1 MRKQLIPLIITLL
14 FFIGNNC
21 FAQTFGGGNGTAGNP
36 WKIYNVNDLNTIATY
51 VNNNWDNFSGDY
63 FIMMNDITAGN
74 FTPIGT
80 SRNRSFRGNF
90 NGQGNIISNF
100 NPSGGITYLGIFGYI
115 RNAKIENIGIGS
127 GCNINS
133 ANSGFTGGLI
143 GYAETSE
150 INNCYSSANM
160 SGNTNCRLG
169 GLIGNADDCDIN
181 NCYYSGGNINY
192 SGSNGYYGGLIGYI
206 DGTSNISNSY
216 SAPSNFPNQPSRT
229 GPLYGRCITNC
240 FTNSYYLSGWNTQTY
255 GTSKTSIQMQ
265 DLQFAI
271 LLNVSCQNNN
281 WKHDNIPTLVNGGF
295 PILYWQ
301 VGGSTLPPCFD
312 GSGTE
317 VDPFRIRYV
326 KDLIRLSNSVFDGN
340 PFPNT
345 YFRVENNINFYPVG
359 QTDDS
364 SYWFNPIGNSTNSF
378 SGNFNGGGHVISNLT
393 INSGTYVG
401 LFGYISGAT
410 IDSLG
415 IENFTLT
422 SNYKVGGLIGF
433 ASGSSINK
441 CYSLASTTLNYSSS
455 YTWLDNGGLI
465 GNANNCTINN
475 CYARSN
481 VLRGTGTTNEFNG
494 RAYFGGLIGAIEN
507 NSVLRNS
514 YSAPQ
519 SLPSVGLGRGSL
531 VGFKSLSSSQT
542 PISNIYDSYFLN
554 MASENMTYGV
564 PKSSNEMQ
572 SGCFVVTLNNSQSPI
587 VWFKAKRQVNLGYPV
602 LSWQKLSDGFTPAGF
617 EGNCLVTN
625 DGSSTNPYQVK
636 YVKDL
641 IYISNMVANDTTYNG
656 EYFKMLND
664 ISFIKYNNVS
674 SVLVDSSSLY
684 KPIGDFSNNKPFSGN
699 FNGLRNAIA
708 NYSFSDT
715 TKNNIGFFGY
725 TNLATIQR
733 LGISNINICAKDTVG
748 GLVANANSTKIG
760 GCFVYGHIKG
770 KNNVGGLVGYGTGT
784 TSTSVIDTSFTNTSI
799 DALTNVGGLVGNHN
813 GGTINNSY
821 SNSEIYSST
830 NANNYVGGIIGY
842 ASSSSNINYVYSTC
856 KIIRNGS
863 NINFGKIKG
872 NNLGSN
878 TNCYSR
884 DSVFVNYTNVSPS
897 GFNGSQQTNTQLR
910 SSGFVSTLN
919 GTNSYWILD
928 YSPDSINDGY
938 PILKYQPSAVKPNFS
953 GLWPTTTASQVVI
966 IKSGVQLKANTANFP
981 KCAYV
986 KIENG
991 GELNNTTNINVF
1003 GEYNRELYVGKWNL
1017 IGLSTY
1023 NRILSCLYNYAD
1035 TAFKTF
1041 VKRFDYGTNNW
1052 QASTNPNIN
1061 TVININTP
1069 FDYGEGI
1076 LVMPNYSLDAR
1087 LIIKSRIVSKGVL
1100 YNDTTLSYNFNNT
1113 SSVTNKFVS
1122 LANNYP
1128 ASLDTALLINNNS
1141 SLIQG
1146 RLIYVYD
1153 ADSGK
1158 WNNNLSSNVRVT
1170 SLKPS
1175 EGFFIG
1181 SASGIFN
1188 FKKSQIKDTSGAK
1201 NLIKSDLIYVQAI
1214 ADSNV
1219 RESFLEFNEE
1229 ADNAFDFEDGLMLF
1243 GNNYNSVEPF
1253 FTIPTPE
1260 INDSTI
1266 QLIKDAFSSLPYTT
1280 ELDLRSQKSNEVTL
1294 NFSNIPSNIHVYLLD
1309 SLLNKAQYLNE
1320 EPDYNLQVSTG
1331 DNAKRLY
1338 VLFSYYKEDINE
1350 FFKPEVAQEIKIWNY
1365 NNNLNI
1371 EGRDLIRYEL
1381 FDIMGNK
1388 LLEEEILDDRFKTQL
1403 DLESGIYIVRAFSSS
1418 SSKAQKISISSK

>member
-14 FFIGNNC
+14 FFMGNNC

-133 ANSGFTGGLI
+133 ANNGYTGGLI

-240 FTNSYYLSGWNTQTY
+240 FINSYYLSGWNTQTY

-326 KDLIRLSNSVFDGN
+326 KDLVMLSNNVAGGS
-340 PFPNT
+340 T
-345 YFRVENNINFYPVG
+345 YSGQYLLVENNISFTTNPSR
-359 QTDDS
+359 DS
-364 SYWFNPIGNSTNSF
+364 SQYFNPIGNSTNRF

-393 INSGTYVG
+393 INLGTYVG

-415 IENFTLT
+415 IENFTYTSNRLGGGLVAYAYNSTINYSYSIGSLT
-422 SNYKVGGLIGF
+422 STGNNSTTEYPELGGLIGHLDK
-433 ASGSSINK
+433 SS
-441 CYSLASTTLNYSSS
+441 L
-455 YTWLDNGGLI
+455 
-465 GNANNCTINN
+465 NN
-475 CYARSN
+475 CYARA
-481 VLRGTGTTNEFNG
+481 RIFDQTGNT
-494 RAYFGGLIGAIEN
+494 RSSFGGLVAHVQPENGNYNYISYIN
-507 NSVLRNS
+507 NSYAASYPIPRVGDCGSLLGYVRNTYNFSETNS
-514 YSAPQ
+514 YHYD
-519 SLPSVGLGRGSL
+519 
-531 VGFKSLSSSQT
+531 LSGMIRDYGGVAKDSS
-542 PISNIYDSYFLN
+542 
-554 MASENMTYGV
+554 
-564 PKSSNEMQ
+564 EMK
-572 SGCFVVTLNNSQSPI
+572 SGCFVVSLNGSQPSI
-587 VWFKAKRQVNLGYPV
+587 AWFKAKRQVNQGYPV
-602 LSWQKLSDGFTPAGF
+602 LSWQKLSDNITPAGF
-617 EGNCLVTN
+617 EGNCLGVTYA
-625 DGSSTNPYQVK
+625 GGTQTTQYK
-636 YVKDL
+636 IRYVKDL
-641 IYISNMVANDTTYNG
+641 IYISNMVANDTTYSSK
-656 EYFKMLND
+656 FFQMLND
-664 ISFIKYNNVS
+664 INFNNGVI
-674 SVLVDSSSLY
+674 DSSSLY

-733 LGISNINICAKDTVG
+733 LGISNINISAKDTVG
-748 GLVANANSTKIG
+748 GLVANGESTKIG
-760 GCFVYGHIKG
+760 GCFVYGFIKG
-770 KNNVGGLVGYGTGT
+770 KNSVGGLVGIGTGA
-784 TSTSVIDTSFTNTSI
+784 TSAIDTSFTNTTI
-799 DALTNVGGLVGNHN
+799 DAQTNVGGLVGNHN
-813 GGTINNSY
+813 GGAINNSY

-830 NANNYVGGIIGY
+830 NANNYVGGIIGL
-842 ASSSSNINYVYSTC
+842 AAATPTLNKVYSAC
-856 KIIRNGS
+856 KIIRNGT
-863 NINFGKIKG
+863 NTNFGKIIG
-872 NNLGSN
+872 NNIGNN

-884 DSVFVNYTNVSPS
+884 DSVFVNYGNSSTTGYNGNPKTNTELRDPSFVSIL
-897 GFNGSQQTNTQLR
+897 NGS
-910 SSGFVSTLN
+910 
-919 GTNSYWILD
+919 NSYWKPDYNILD
-928 YSPDSINDGY
+928 YPAFPDSINDGY
-938 PILKYQPSAVKPNFS
+938 PILKYQLQAVKPSSS
-953 GLWPTTTASQVVI
+953 GAWPNTTASQVVI
-966 IKSGVQLKANTANFP
+966 IQNGVQIKIDTTNNP
-981 KCAYV
+981 MCAYV

-1023 NRILSCLYNYAD
+1023 NRILSCLYNYTD
-1035 TAFKTF
+1035 SISFKTF
-1041 VKRFDYGTNNW
+1041 VKRFNYTSNNW
-1052 QASTNPNIN
+1052 STTTTQDIN
-1061 TVININTP
+1061 TQFN
-1069 FDYGEGI
+1069 FGEGI

-1087 LIIKSRIVSKGVL
+1087 LIIKSRIVAKGVL
-1100 YNDTTLSYNFNNT
+1100 FNDTTLSYTFNNT
-1113 SSVTNKFVS
+1113 STATNKFVS

-1170 SLKPS
+1170 SLKPC
-1175 EGFFIG
+1175 EGFFMAPS

-1188 FKKSQIKDTSGAK
+1188 FKKSQIKNTSGAK

-1229 ADNAFDFEDGLMLF
+1229 ADNGFDFEDGLMLF

-1260 INDSTI
+1260 INDSTT

-1280 ELDLRSQKSNEVTL
+1280 ELDLRSQKTNEVSL
-1294 NFSNIPSNIHVYLLD
+1294 DFSNIPSNIHVYLLD
-1309 SLLNKAQYLNE
+1309 SLLNKAQYINE
-1320 EPDYNLQVSTG
+1320 QPNYELQVNEG

-1388 LLEEEILDDRFKTQL
+1388 LLVEDILDDKFKTQL
-1403 DLESGIYIVRAFSSS
+1403 DLVSGIYIVRAFSSS